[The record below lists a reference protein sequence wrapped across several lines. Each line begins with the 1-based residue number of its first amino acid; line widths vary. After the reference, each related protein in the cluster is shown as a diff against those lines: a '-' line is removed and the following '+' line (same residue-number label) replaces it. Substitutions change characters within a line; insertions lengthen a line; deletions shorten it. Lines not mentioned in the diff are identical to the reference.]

1 MNAPESVRSRVPV
14 ASRAETHIGEQL
26 VLVVVDKA
34 VIIEI
39 IVIAT
44 ITISEASVSQR
55 IHGSRWQR
63 LASHLI
69 GQMRMRLRL
78 LAPLL
83 LRLLVMLRFARVAAV
98 DTLFAA
104 CLAFELAL
112 RLTERVRCQPLLAR
126 EALAT
131 YMYELIST

>member
-39 IVIAT
+39 IVIA
-44 ITISEASVSQR
+44 IAISEASVSQR